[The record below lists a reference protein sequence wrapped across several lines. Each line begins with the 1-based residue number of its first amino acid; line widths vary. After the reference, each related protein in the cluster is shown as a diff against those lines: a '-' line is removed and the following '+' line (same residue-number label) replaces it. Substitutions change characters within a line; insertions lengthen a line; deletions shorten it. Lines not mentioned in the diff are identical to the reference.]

1 MYLNLF
7 LEWVSFICMLNLIVC
22 INILD
27 KPKVEFQLNLKQDL
41 YIVWYVSFCNE
52 FFNSWSIFVHCMN
65 IKNCK
70 YLTYRVNTRCACI
83 CIYPSQYVCVNV
95 HIYFVFA
102 FAGIQIYVLST
113 YIHVIYM
120 YIHVCWHAFGHVYLS
135 WSCRFIFLFLFPQK
149 ERLILLLPLLLA
161 GSVEHL
167 LRRTTVE
174 VVHVIHC
181 VK

>member
-1 MYLNLF
+1 MHKYFRQAEKLNF
-7 LEWVSFICMLNLIVC
+7 N
-22 INILD
+22 
-27 KPKVEFQLNLKQDL
+27 LNLKQDL

-83 CIYPSQYVCVNV
+83 CIYPLQYVCVNI

-102 FAGIQIYVLST
+102 SAGIQIYVLST
-113 YIHVIYM
+113 YIHAIYM
-120 YIHVCWHAFGHVYLS
+120 YIHVRWHAFGHVYLS
-135 WSCRFIFLFLFPQK
+135 WSCRLIFFFFISLSS
-149 ERLILLLPLLLA
+149 ERKAHSFATLLLA
-161 GSVEHL
+161 GSIEHL